1 MPMLNRAIS
10 EIVKYEVPTYSRDTG
25 TVKAGE
31 TFRFGDLVMLD
42 GLTNTLVPFKEGDSL
57 TGVIGLAYIAKDG
70 DTVTGGNKM
79 LYIARHA
86 RLSSTHLSAAYQAL
100 DAVSKRLG
108 RINIEGD
115 TGIVID

>member
-1 MPMLNRAIS
+1 MPMFKRSIS

-31 TFRFGDLVMLD
+31 TFHFGDLVMLD
-42 GLTNTLVPFKEGDSL
+42 GPTNTLVPFKTGDSL
-57 TGVIGLAYIAKDG
+57 NGVIGLAYIAKEG
-70 DTVTGGNKM
+70 DTVTGGNEM

-100 DAVSKRLG
+100 DVSSKLLG
-108 RINIEGD
+108 HTNIEGD